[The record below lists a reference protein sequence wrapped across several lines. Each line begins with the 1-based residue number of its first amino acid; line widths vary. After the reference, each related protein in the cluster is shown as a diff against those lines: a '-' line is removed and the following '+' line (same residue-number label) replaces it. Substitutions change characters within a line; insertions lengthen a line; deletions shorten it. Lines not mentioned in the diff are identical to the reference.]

1 MGASAADGV
10 SSRPLTKSRGTLVR
24 VLGVGFGL
32 AVTVGN
38 TIAAGILRTPGDVAA
53 SFPDPVL
60 FVGIWVVGALYAL
73 LGANA
78 IAELGTMLPRSGAQY
93 VFARHAFGDY
103 AGFVVGWNDWIST
116 SATAAAISIVFGDAA
131 VGLIA
136 ADTAG
141 AGTRLSMSVAAGA
154 IVAFGLVLSRGTRQ
168 GARVQELTSLLK
180 ALVLLTL
187 VVACFVFAGRGT
199 GATPTASVAA
209 PGSFLLALVLAAQAV
224 IYTYDGW
231 TGPIYFSGELR
242 DPTRQIPRAMFGGL
256 LCVAAIYILINVAF
270 MTAVP
275 PAAIAGSTL
284 AAATVARELFG
295 ATGDAV
301 VRTVVVVALPSAILA
316 NLFMASRVL
325 YALGRDGLGPAPAA
339 YVNIGGT
346 PTISLLLSSLLALA
360 FLALGLLA
368 TRAFQFVIA
377 VAAFFFVANYTLSF
391 LAVFALRRREPNVPR
406 PYRARGHPWTTGL
419 VLAGSLAFLVGAAVQ
434 DTRNSL
440 VALGLLVVS
449 YPVFRVVQRGRKE
462 VVRVAAD

>member
-1 MGASAADGV
+1 M
-10 SSRPLTKSRGTLVR
+10 SRGTLVR

-116 SATAAAISIVFGDAA
+116 SATAAAIAIVFGDAA

-136 ADTAG
+136 GDAAG
-141 AGTRLSMSVAAGA
+141 AGTRLSVSVAAGA

-168 GARVQELTSLLK
+168 GARIQALTSLLK

-187 VVACFVFAGRGT
+187 VVACFVFAGRGA
-199 GATPTASVAA
+199 GAARSPAVEA
-209 PGSFLLALVLAAQAV
+209 PASFLLALVLAAQAV

-231 TGPIYFSGELR
+231 TGPIYFSGELQ
-242 DPTRQIPRAMFGGL
+242 DPARQIPRAMFGGL
-256 LCVAAIYILINVAF
+256 LCVATIYILINVAF
-270 MTAVP
+270 MTAVHP
-275 PAAIAGSTL
+275 TVIAGSTL

-301 VRTVVVVALPSAILA
+301 VRTVVVVALPSAIIA

-325 YALGRDGLGPAPAA
+325 YALGRDGLGPQPAA
-339 YVNIGGT
+339 YVNAGGA
-346 PTISLLLSSLLALA
+346 PAIALFLSSVLAVG

-368 TRAFQFVIA
+368 ARAFQFVIA

-391 LAVFALRRREPNVPR
+391 LAVFALRRREPTAPR
-406 PYRARGHPWTTGL
+406 PYRARGHPWTTGFVL
-419 VLAGSLAFLVGAAVQ
+419 VGSIAFLAGAVIQ
-434 DTRNSL
+434 DTTNSL
-440 VALGLLVVS
+440 VALAFLVVS
-449 YPVFRVVQRGRKE
+449 YPVFRMVQRGRKE
-462 VVRVAAD
+462 VVGVTGD

>member
-1 MGASAADGV
+1 VTGRGA
-10 SSRPLTKSRGTLVR
+10 LVR
-24 VLGVGFGL
+24 VLGVSFGL

-53 SFPDPVL
+53 SFPDPVF
-60 FVGIWVVGALYAL
+60 FVGIWIVGGLYAL

-103 AGFVVGWNDWIST
+103 VGFVVGWNDWVST
-116 SATAAAISIVFGDAA
+116 SATAAAIAIVFGDAA

-136 ADTAG
+136 GEGD
-141 AGTRLSMSVAAGA
+141 AGTRLSVSVAAGA
-154 IVAFGLVLSRGTRQ
+154 IVAFGLVLSRGTKQ
-168 GARVQELTSLLK
+168 GARIQELTSLLK

-187 VVACFVFAGRGT
+187 VVACFVFAGRGG
-199 GATPTASVAA
+199 GAPATAVAPQA
-209 PGSFLLALVLAAQAV
+209 SFLLALVLAAQAV

-242 DPTRQIPRAMFGGL
+242 DPARQIPRAMFGGL

-275 PAAIAGSTL
+275 PATIAGSSL
-284 AAATVARELFG
+284 AVATVARELFG
-295 ATGDAV
+295 ATGDGV

-325 YALGRDGLGPAPAA
+325 YALGRDGLGPQPAA
-339 YVNIGGT
+339 YVNAGGT
-346 PTISLLLSSLLALA
+346 PTVSLLLSSLLALA
-360 FLALGLLA
+360 FLALGMLA
-368 TRAFQFVIA
+368 NRAFQFVIA
-377 VAAFFFVANYTLSF
+377 IAAFFFVLNYAVSF
-391 LAVFALRRREPNVPR
+391 TAVFALRHREPNAPR

-419 VLAGSLAFLVGAAVQ
+419 VLAGSVAFLVGAVVQ

-440 VALGLLVVS
+440 VALVILVVS
-449 YPVFRVVQRGRKE
+449 YPIFRLVRRGRTSLE
-462 VVRVAAD
+462 SAAAAD

>member
-1 MGASAADGV
+1 V
-10 SSRPLTKSRGTLVR
+10 RSRGSLVR

-53 SFPDPVL
+53 SFPDPLL

-116 SATAAAISIVFGDAA
+116 SATAAAIAIVFGDAA
-131 VGLIA
+131 VGLIGR
-136 ADTAG
+136 DTAG
-141 AGTRLSMSVAAGA
+141 AGARLSLSVAAGA

-187 VVACFVFAGRGT
+187 VVACFTFAGRASGT
-199 GATPTASVAA
+199 PPAAAAA
-209 PGSFLLALVLAAQAV
+209 PASFLLALVLAAQAV

-231 TGPIYFSGELR
+231 TGPIYFSEELH
-242 DPTRQIPRAMFGGL
+242 DPGRQIPRAMFGGL
-256 LCVAAIYILINVAF
+256 LCVAAIYLLINVAF
-270 MTAVP
+270 MTAVA
-275 PAAIAGSTL
+275 PAVIAGSTL

-301 VRTVVVVALPSAILA
+301 VRTVVVVALPSAIIA
-316 NLFMASRVL
+316 NLLMASRVL
-325 YALGRDGLGPAPAA
+325 YALGRDGLGPRTAA
-339 YVNIGGT
+339 YVNAGGT
-346 PTISLLLSSLLALA
+346 PTIALFLSSV
-360 FLALGLLA
+360 LALGFLA
-368 TRAFQFVIA
+368 TGTFRSVIA

-391 LAVFALRRREPNVPR
+391 IAVFALRRREPSAPR

-419 VLAGSLAFLVGAAVQ
+419 VLAGSIAFLAGAVVQ
-434 DTRNSL
+434 DTRNSV
-440 VALGLLVVS
+440 VALVLVVVS
-449 YPVFRVVQRGRKE
+449 YPVFRVVQRAGRGVAE
-462 VVRVAAD
+462 VVGD

>member
-1 MGASAADGV
+1 VTG
-10 SSRPLTKSRGTLVR
+10 RGTLVR
-24 VLGVGFGL
+24 VLGVSFGL

-53 SFPDPVL
+53 SFPDPVF
-60 FVGIWVVGALYAL
+60 FVGIWIVGALYAL

-103 AGFVVGWNDWIST
+103 AGFVVGWNDWVST
-116 SATAAAISIVFGDAA
+116 SATAAAIAIVFGDAA
-131 VGLIA
+131 VGLV
-136 ADTAG
+136 AG
-141 AGTRLSMSVAAGA
+141 DANAGTRLSVSVAAGA
-154 IVAFGLVLSRGTRQ
+154 IVAFGLVLSRGTKQ
-168 GARVQELTSLLK
+168 GARIQELTSLLK

-187 VVACFVFAGRGT
+187 VVACFVFAGRGG
-199 GATPTASVAA
+199 GAAALATA
-209 PGSFLLALVLAAQAV
+209 PPPSFLLALVLAAQAV

-242 DPTRQIPRAMFGGL
+242 DPARQIPRAMFGGL

-275 PAAIAGSTL
+275 PATIAGSSL
-284 AAATVARELFG
+284 AAATVARHLFG
-295 ATGDAV
+295 ATGDVV

-325 YALGRDGLGPAPAA
+325 YALGRDRLGPQTAA
-339 YVNIGGT
+339 YVNVGGT
-346 PTISLLLSSLLALA
+346 PTVSLLLSSVLALA
-360 FLALGLLA
+360 FLALGMLA
-368 TRAFQFVIA
+368 NRAFQFVIA
-377 VAAFFFVANYTLSF
+377 IAAFFFVLNYAVSF
-391 LAVFALRRREPNVPR
+391 TAVFALRRREPTAQR

-419 VLAGSLAFLVGAAVQ
+419 VLAGSVAFLVGAVVQ

-440 VALGLLVVS
+440 IALVILVGS
-449 YPVFRVVQRGRKE
+449 YPIFRIVRRGRSE
-462 VVRVAAD
+462 MEGAAAD

>member
-1 MGASAADGV
+1 M
-10 SSRPLTKSRGTLVR
+10 RPSGSLVR

-53 SFPDPVL
+53 SFPDPLL

-116 SATAAAISIVFGDAA
+116 AATAAAIAIVFGDAV
-131 VGLIA
+131 VGLIGRQ
-136 ADTAG
+136 TAG
-141 AGTRLSMSVAAGA
+141 AGTRLSVSVAAGA

-187 VVACFVFAGRGT
+187 VVACFAFAGRAS
-199 GATPTASVAA
+199 ATPPAAVVAPA
-209 PGSFLLALVLAAQAV
+209 SFLLALVLAAQAV

-231 TGPIYFSGELR
+231 TGPIYFSEELH
-242 DPTRQIPRAMFGGL
+242 DPGRQIPRAMFGGL
-256 LCVAAIYILINVAF
+256 LCVATIYILINVAF
-270 MTAVP
+270 MTAVS
-275 PAAIAGSTL
+275 PAVIAGSRL

-295 ATGDAV
+295 PAGDEV
-301 VRTVVVVALPSAILA
+301 VRTVVVVALPSAIIA
-316 NLFMASRVL
+316 NLLMASRVL
-325 YALGRDGLGPAPAA
+325 YALGRDGLGPRPAA
-339 YVNIGGT
+339 YVNTGGT
-346 PTISLLLSSLLALA
+346 PMIALFMSSV
-360 FLALGLLA
+360 LALGFLA
-368 TRAFQFVIA
+368 TGTFRSVIA

-391 LAVFALRRREPNVPR
+391 IAVFALRRREPSAPR
-406 PYRARGHPWTTGL
+406 PYRARWHPWTTGL
-419 VLAGSLAFLVGAAVQ
+419 VLIGSVAFLAGAVVQ

-440 VALGLLVVS
+440 VALVLLVVS
-449 YPVFRVVQRGRKE
+449 YPVFRVAQRARGRLVE
-462 VVRVAAD
+462 VVGD

>member
-1 MGASAADGV
+1 V
-10 SSRPLTKSRGTLVR
+10 RSRGSLVR

-53 SFPDPVL
+53 SFPDPLL

-116 SATAAAISIVFGDAA
+116 SATAAAIAIVFGDAA
-131 VGLIA
+131 VGLIGR
-136 ADTAG
+136 DTAG
-141 AGTRLSMSVAAGA
+141 AGARLSLSVAAGA

-187 VVACFVFAGRGT
+187 VVACFTFAGRASGT
-199 GATPTASVAA
+199 PPAAAAA
-209 PGSFLLALVLAAQAV
+209 PASFLLALVLAAQAV

-231 TGPIYFSGELR
+231 TGPIYFSEELH
-242 DPTRQIPRAMFGGL
+242 DPGRQIPRAMFGGL
-256 LCVAAIYILINVAF
+256 LCVAAIYLLINVAF
-270 MTAVP
+270 MTAVA
-275 PAAIAGSTL
+275 PAVIAGSTL

-301 VRTVVVVALPSAILA
+301 VRTVVVVALPSAIIA
-316 NLFMASRVL
+316 NLLMASRVL
-325 YALGRDGLGPAPAA
+325 YALGRDGLGPRTAA
-339 YVNIGGT
+339 YVNAGGT
-346 PTISLLLSSLLALA
+346 PTIALFLSSV
-360 FLALGLLA
+360 LALGFLA
-368 TRAFQFVIA
+368 TGTFRSVIA

-391 LAVFALRRREPNVPR
+391 IAVFALRRREPSAPR

-419 VLAGSLAFLVGAAVQ
+419 VLAGSIAFLAGAVVQ
-434 DTRNSL
+434 DTRNSV
-440 VALGLLVVS
+440 VALVLVVVS
-449 YPVFRVVQRGRKE
+449 YPVFRVVQRAGRG
-462 VVRVAAD
+462 VAAVVGD

>member
-1 MGASAADGV
+1 V
-10 SSRPLTKSRGTLVR
+10 TPRGSLVR

-78 IAELGTMLPRSGAQY
+78 ISELGTMLPRAGAQY

-103 AGFVVGWNDWIST
+103 AGFVVGWNDWVST

-136 ADTAG
+136 SATAG
-141 AGTRLSMSVAAGA
+141 AGARLSVSVAAGA

-187 VVACFVFAGRGT
+187 VVACFAFAGRG
-199 GATPTASVAA
+199 GAGPPPAAVAA
-209 PGSFLLALVLAAQAV
+209 PASFLLALVLAAQAV

-231 TGPIYFSGELR
+231 TGPIYFSEELH
-242 DPTRQIPRAMFGGL
+242 DPGRQIPRAMFGGL
-256 LCVAAIYILINVAF
+256 LCVATIYILINVAF

-275 PAAIAGSTL
+275 PTVIAGSTL

-295 ATGDAV
+295 TTGDVV
-301 VRTVVVVALPSAILA
+301 VRAVVVVALPSAIIA
-316 NLFMASRVL
+316 NLLMASRVL
-325 YALGRDGLGPAPAA
+325 YALGRDGLGPRPAA
-339 YVNIGGT
+339 YVNAGGT
-346 PTISLLLSSLLALA
+346 PTTALFLSSV
-360 FLALGLLA
+360 LALGFLA
-368 TRAFQFVIA
+368 TGTFRSVIA

-391 LAVFALRRREPNVPR
+391 IAVFALRRREPDAPR

-419 VLAGSLAFLVGAAVQ
+419 VLAGSLAFLAGAVVQ

-449 YPVFRVVQRGRKE
+449 YPVFRGVRRAGRRVVE
-462 VVRVAAD
+462 VRAD

>member
-1 MGASAADGV
+1 VKASG
-10 SSRPLTKSRGTLVR
+10 SLVR

-32 AVTVGN
+32 AVTIGN

-53 SFPDPVL
+53 SFPDPLL

-78 IAELGTMLPRSGAQY
+78 IAELGTMLPRAGAQY

-116 SATAAAISIVFGDAA
+116 SATAAAIAIVFGDAA
-131 VGLIA
+131 IGLIGRETA
-136 ADTAG
+136 SAG
-141 AGTRLSMSVAAGA
+141 ARLSASVAAGA

-180 ALVLLTL
+180 ALVLLSL
-187 VVACFVFAGRGT
+187 VAACFVFAERG
-199 GATPTASVAA
+199 AAAAPTAAVPA
-209 PGSFLLALVLAAQAV
+209 PASFVLALVLAAQAV

-231 TGPIYFSGELR
+231 TGPIYFSEELH
-242 DPTRQIPRAMFGGL
+242 DPGRQIPRAMFGGL

-275 PAAIAGSTL
+275 PATIAGSTL

-295 ATGDAV
+295 ATGDAI
-301 VRTVVVVALPSAILA
+301 VRTVVVVALPSAIIA
-316 NLFMASRVL
+316 NLLMASRVL
-325 YALGRDGLGPAPAA
+325 YALGRDGLGPRPAA
-339 YVNIGGT
+339 YVNAGGT
-346 PTISLLLSSLLALA
+346 PTTSLFLSSLLALG
-360 FLALGLLA
+360 FLATG
-368 TRAFQFVIA
+368 TFRSVIA

-391 LAVFALRRREPNVPR
+391 LAVFALRRREPNAPR

-419 VLAGSLAFLVGAAVQ
+419 VLAGSIAFLAGAVVQ
-434 DTRNSL
+434 DTRNS
-440 VALGLLVVS
+440 VWALALLVMS
-449 YPVFRVVQRGRKE
+449 YPVFRGVQRARQG
-462 VVRVAAD
+462 VVEATAK

>member
-1 MGASAADGV
+1 M
-10 SSRPLTKSRGTLVR
+10 RPSGSLVR

-53 SFPDPVL
+53 SFPDPLL
-60 FVGIWVVGALYAL
+60 FVGIWIVGALYAL

-93 VFARHAFGDY
+93 IFARHAFGDY

-116 SATAAAISIVFGDAA
+116 SATAAAIAIVFGDAA
-131 VGLIA
+131 VGLISG
-136 ADTAG
+136 DSAG
-141 AGTRLSMSVAAGA
+141 AGARLSVSVAAGA

-187 VVACFVFAGRGT
+187 VVACFAFAGRA
-199 GATPTASVAA
+199 GAPPPAATAPV
-209 PGSFLLALVLAAQAV
+209 SFLLALVLAAQAV

-231 TGPIYFSGELR
+231 TGPIYFSEELH
-242 DPTRQIPRAMFGGL
+242 DPSRQIPRAMFGGL
-256 LCVAAIYILINVAF
+256 LCVAVIYILINVAF

-275 PAAIAGSTL
+275 PAVIAGSTL

-301 VRTVVVVALPSAILA
+301 VRAVVVVALPSAIIA
-316 NLFMASRVL
+316 NLLMASRVL
-325 YALGRDGLGPAPAA
+325 FALGRDGLGPRPAA
-339 YVNIGGT
+339 HVNAGGT
-346 PTISLLLSSLLALA
+346 PTVALFLSSV
-360 FLALGLLA
+360 LALGFLA
-368 TRAFQFVIA
+368 TGTFRSVIA

-391 LAVFALRRREPNVPR
+391 LAVFALRHREPNAPR
-406 PYRARGHPWTTGL
+406 PYRARWHPWTTGL
-419 VLAGSLAFLVGAAVQ
+419 VLVGSVAFLAGAVVQ
-434 DTRNSL
+434 DTRNSA
-440 VALGLLVVS
+440 VALVLLVVS
-449 YPVFRVVQRGRKE
+449 YPVFRLVRRAGRGVVE
-462 VVRVAAD
+462 VAGD